1 MSCILLVL
9 VSMVDL
15 LEYTTELYVKLLTSK
30 DDWVLC
36 VKCQVLEIFIDFCGD
51 HAGYN
56 NYYYNDYNCLHVVL
70 SRVPY

>member
-15 LEYTTELYVKLLTSK
+15 LEYTTELYVMLLTSK
-30 DDWVLC
+30 DVWVVC
-36 VKCQVLEIFIDFCGD
+36 VKCQILEIFIAFCGD

-56 NYYYNDYNCLHVVL
+56 YNCLHVVL